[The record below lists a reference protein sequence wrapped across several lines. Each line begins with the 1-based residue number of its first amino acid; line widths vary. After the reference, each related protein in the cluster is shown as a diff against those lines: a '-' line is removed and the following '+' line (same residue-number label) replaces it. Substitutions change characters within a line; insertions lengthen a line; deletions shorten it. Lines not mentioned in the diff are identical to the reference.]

1 MKSYATIRR
10 KNVLE
15 EIGIS
20 TECNCVEKFSSE
32 LSFNSDKIKCD
43 IPAKQFKMHLA
54 QIKSQ
59 DRGMY
64 TIPTRIHIDIDVIN
78 TYVKNII

>member
-15 EIGIS
+15 EIGIN

-32 LSFNSDKIKCD
+32 LSFNSDEIKCD
-43 IPAKQFKMHLA
+43 IRAKQFKMHLHKLKA
-54 QIKSQ
+54 RVAECTLYQLGYIL
-59 DRGMY
+59 
-64 TIPTRIHIDIDVIN
+64 I
-78 TYVKNII
+78 